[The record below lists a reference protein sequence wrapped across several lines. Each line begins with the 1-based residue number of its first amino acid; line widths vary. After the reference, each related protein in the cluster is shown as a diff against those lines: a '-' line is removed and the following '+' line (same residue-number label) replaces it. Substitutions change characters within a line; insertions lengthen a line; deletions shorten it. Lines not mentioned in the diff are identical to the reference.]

1 MTQLEFILQ
10 PKEEQL
16 EIIDT
21 FGFEVA
27 KKNDKKHASVFY
39 CVDSFFVE
47 VKSGLSTILHKF
59 IQPLFKAEPYFL
71 AVGIMYSGIVME

>member
-47 VKSGLSTILHKF
+47 VKFRNEALKQIRAFNDPTQI
-59 IQPLFKAEPYFL
+59 
-71 AVGIMYSGIVME
+71 YSAII